1 MMIGIPMM
9 MSARA
14 MVIVMMM
21 VIEMNIVMVAGM
33 AIVAVSLV
41 GMDLDVGVAMAWT
54 PRRGERFEFDSF
66 LVTPRK
72 TRAQH

>member
-1 MMIGIPMM
+1 MM

-41 GMDLDVGVAMAWT
+41 GMDLDV
-54 PRRGERFEFDSF
+54 
-66 LVTPRK
+66 
-72 TRAQH
+72 